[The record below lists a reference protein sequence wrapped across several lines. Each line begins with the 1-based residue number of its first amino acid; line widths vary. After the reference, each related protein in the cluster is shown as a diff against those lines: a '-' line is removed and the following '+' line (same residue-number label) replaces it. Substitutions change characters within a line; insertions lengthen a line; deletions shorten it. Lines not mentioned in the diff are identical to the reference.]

1 MYLIWFKEF
10 KVDSSIR
17 VNPRFYPLTQRVALV
32 KLKMGSLLARHVA
45 EGEEKGKRQEL
56 LMDGS
61 LQSATKRAFYPYLQS
76 KSESESIVEVRLL
89 SKKEEEGKEVK
100 WEMDFL
106 VVREI
111 DKSCSWWSFLPIQH
125 KKISKETV
133 FSWNKN
139 CSIMIDNKLFKLWT
153 WHFYCTHYVGIQFS
167 VTSLF
172 SGAFIEETET

>member
-1 MYLIWFKEF
+1 
-10 KVDSSIR
+10 
-17 VNPRFYPLTQRVALV
+17 
-32 KLKMGSLLARHVA
+32 MGSLLARHVA
-45 EGEEKGKRQEL
+45 EGEEKGKLQEL

-89 SKKEEEGKEVK
+89 SKEEEKEVK

-125 KKISKETV
+125 KKIQRKRFLPSKA
-133 FSWNKN
+133 FSRNKN
-139 CSIMIDNKLFKLWT
+139 CSIMIDNKLFTLWT
-153 WHFYCTHYVGIQFS
+153 WHFYCTHYVRFQFS
-167 VTSLF
+167 VASMF

>member
-1 MYLIWFKEF
+1 
-10 KVDSSIR
+10 
-17 VNPRFYPLTQRVALV
+17 
-32 KLKMGSLLARHVA
+32 MGSLLARHVA

-89 SKKEEEGKEVK
+89 SKEEEKEVK

-125 KKISKETV
+125 KKIQRKRFLPSKA
-133 FSWNKN
+133 FSRNKN

-153 WHFYCTHYVGIQFS
+153 WHFYCTHYVGFQFS
-167 VTSLF
+167 VASMF

>member
-89 SKKEEEGKEVK
+89 SKEEEKEVK
-100 WEMDFL
+100 
-106 VVREI
+106 
-111 DKSCSWWSFLPIQH
+111 
-125 KKISKETV
+125 
-133 FSWNKN
+133 
-139 CSIMIDNKLFKLWT
+139 
-153 WHFYCTHYVGIQFS
+153 
-167 VTSLF
+167 
-172 SGAFIEETET
+172 